1 MELNI
6 HPSWENIIQKEN
18 SKEYFKSLINFVE
31 SNYKNKTCYPP
42 INTIF
47 KAFELCSFNSLKVVI
62 LGQDPYHGEAQADG
76 LSFSVPKG
84 IKHPPSLINIFK
96 ELKTD
101 LNINYPKDGNL
112 NSWASQ
118 GVLLLNSTLT
128 VEENKP
134 GSHQKKGWEVFTNQI
149 IRTISNNKNNIVF
162 MLWGNYSKMKSKIID
177 QSRHLILTS
186 GHPSPLSANRGYWFD
201 NKHFSKT
208 NKYLGEKN
216 FKKINWK
223 AI

>member
-47 KAFELCSFNSLKVVI
+47 KAFKLCSFNSLKVVI

-101 LNINYPKDGNL
+101 LNINYPKNGNL

-162 MLWGNYSKMKSKIID
+162 MLWGNYSKVKSKIID

-201 NKHFSKT
+201 KKT
-208 NKYLGEKN
+208 
-216 FKKINWK
+216 F
-223 AI
+223 

>member
-6 HPSWENIIQKEN
+6 HPSWENIIQKEK

-76 LSFSVPKG
+76 LSFCVPKG

-162 MLWGNYSKMKSKIID
+162 MLWGNYSKTKSKIID

-208 NKYLGEKN
+208 NKYLGEKK

>member
-47 KAFELCSFNSLKVVI
+47 KAFKLCSFNSLKVVI

-162 MLWGNYSKMKSKIID
+162 MLWGNYSKTKSKIID